1 MSDKVYLGREMAQ
14 LDISPA
20 LAPVSRVVLL
30 VDDETAYTAGDDTGR
45 TVEVVCPYGTQ
56 AMASNILAG
65 LRAYTYTP
73 LQAQDALLDPAAE
86 LGDGLT
92 AGGVYTMLGRIDLEW
107 DALMASDSGAPGK
120 AEQEN
125 EYQYR
130 SPVIAGLNYQISQT
144 RSQITKTAEEIRLE
158 VSNEI
163 EGLSASISVRLDSI
177 TSTIQDQAGKISQ
190 IQQTINS
197 ITLSVSNG
205 STSSSITL
213 SVGGVAVSSQTI
225 QMNGLVTFTGLA
237 NGTTTINGG
246 CIKTG
251 LIDADRLNLTG
262 AITFSDLSSSVQND
276 IDNALYTAQDAYDL
290 AYDNQLPTYIKS
302 TYIDSTRIESPEIY
316 AGEFYGN
323 EFNIYPESGD
333 SGSFNLY
340 NNFRGG
346 TGYHILEISYW
357 EELAP
362 YVRFDSPASA
372 YAQWAFPNTQFFGN
386 LDFSGANVSGL
397 TMSSRAAA
405 QPMAV
410 ARASAEKPAKT
421 VELLV
426 GDDGRLEVVLP
437 DGTTWYLDEN
447 GWTKG

>member
-1 MSDKVYLGREMAQ
+1 MAQ

-56 AMASNILAG
+56 AMASSVLAS

-73 LQAQDALLDPAAE
+73 LQAQDAILDPAAE

-92 AGGVYTMLGRIDLEW
+92 AAGTYTVLGQMDLEW
-107 DALMASDSGAPGK
+107 DALMTSDAGAPGQ
-120 AEQEN
+120 AEQDS

-130 SPVIAGLNYQISQT
+130 SPVIAELNYQVAQT
-144 RSQITKTAEEIRLE
+144 RALISKTADEIRLE
-158 VSNEI
+158 VSNELD
-163 EGLSASISVRLDSI
+163 GLSASIDVQLQSI
-177 TSTIQDQAGKISQ
+177 TSTVQAQGGQITQ
-190 IQQTINS
+190 IQQTIDS
-197 ITLSVSNG
+197 IELSVSNG

-225 QMNGLVTFTGLA
+225 TMDGLVTFTGLA

-262 AITFSDLSSSVQND
+262 AITFSDLSSGVQND

-290 AYDNQLPTYIKS
+290 ADANRLPDYIQS
-302 TYIDSTRIESPEIY
+302 TYIDSTRIMSPEIY

-323 EFNIYPESGD
+323 EFNIYPQ
-333 SGSFNLY
+333 SGSSGSLNLFGDFN
-340 NNFRGG
+340 G
-346 TGYHILEISYW
+346 TEHMMQIQYW
-357 EELAP
+357 SAGTSPRVQFSSP
-362 YVRFDSPASA
+362 YGA
-372 YAQWAFPNTQFFGN
+372 YADWLFDRTNFHGN
-386 LDFSGANVSGL
+386 IDFSQATVSGL
-397 TMSSRAAA
+397 TLAAA
-405 QPMAV
+405 TDIRTRSM
-410 ARASAEKPAKT
+410 RTASPETDAEPAAPT
-421 VELLV
+421 QSVELLEDAGRLKIV
-426 GDDGRLEVVLP
+426 LGGSTWILDDDGLRKE
-437 DGTTWYLDEN
+437 TAE
-447 GWTKG
+447 